1 MKLSIAQLEHHLQ
14 QELKPVYLI
23 FGDEPLQLQEA
34 ADWVRSSANSND
46 YAERELMFADT
57 DFDWNEFLGACN
69 NLSLFAQRRLIDLR
83 LAKGK
88 LQNEASQALL
98 TYAKRP
104 PEDMLLLIQAGK
116 LDRAAMNGAWFKA
129 LDRAGVVVQV
139 WPLSDSQTVAWIAK
153 RLRSRGLVAS
163 PEAANALATRV
174 EGNLLAAS
182 QEIEK
187 LCLLYGQGPLEVKA
201 VLDAVTDSARFSIFD
216 LADSALAG
224 DSERAVKILCGLQ
237 AEDIKTP
244 LVLWALTAEVRAL
257 LSMSYQLTQG
267 ESIVQ
272 LTRAVWPKRKPLIQ
286 SALSR
291 HSYPNWC
298 LLLRRCA
305 RVDRMIKGLD
315 KDREWDELLQL
326 TLGICGLPMMVT
338 I

>member
-14 QELKPVYLI
+14 HDLKPVYLI
-23 FGDEPLQLQEA
+23 FGDEPFQLQEA
-34 ADWVRSSANSND
+34 ADWVRSSAKSNG
-46 YAERELMFADT
+46 YAERELMFAEL
-57 DFDWNEFLGACN
+57 DFDWTAFLGACN

-98 TYAKRP
+98 AYAKRP
-104 PEDMLLLIQAGK
+104 PEDTLLLIQAGK
-116 LDRAAMNGAWFKA
+116 FDRAVMNSTWFKA
-129 LDRAGVVVQV
+129 LEQVGVVVQV
-139 WPLSDSQTVAWIAK
+139 WPLSESQTVAWIAK
-153 RLRSRGLVAS
+153 RLRSRGLVPS
-163 PEAANALATRV
+163 PDAISTLAARV
-174 EGNLLAAS
+174 KGNLLAAS

-187 LCLLYGQGPLEVKA
+187 LCLLHEQGPLDVKA
-201 VLDAVTDSARFSIFD
+201 VLDAVADSARFSIFD

-224 DSERAVKILCGLQ
+224 ESARAVKILWGLR
-237 AEDIKTP
+237 AEDIKPP
-244 LVLWALTAEVRAL
+244 LVLWALTTEVRTL
-257 LSMSYQLTQG
+257 LSMSYQLTHG
-267 ESIVQ
+267 ESIIQ

-291 HSYPNWC
+291 HAYPNWC
-298 LLLRRCA
+298 MLLRRCA

-326 TLGICGLPMMVT
+326 TLGICGLPMMDT